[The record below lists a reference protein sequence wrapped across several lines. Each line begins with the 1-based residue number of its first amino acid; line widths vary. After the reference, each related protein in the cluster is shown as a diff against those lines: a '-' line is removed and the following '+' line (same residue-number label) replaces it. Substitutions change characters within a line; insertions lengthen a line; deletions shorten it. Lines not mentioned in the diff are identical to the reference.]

1 MRKARERDGNADG
14 NRGKHSDGRRWRWE
28 CCVGASRMHHSS
40 CAVSTEQGRGDPCT
54 SHPCPIH
61 VSPEAPPEQNPHWHL
76 FPIAKLVPRAAPLL
90 FHLCSST
97 TGYHLCRSWPD
108 TQISTNECLKAP
120 RAQGSVSLVNQ
131 LGRSDG
137 ISHAAR

>member
-1 MRKARERDGNADG
+1 MLCGSQQDAPQLL
-14 NRGKHSDGRRWRWE
+14 
-28 CCVGASRMHHSS
+28 CCQHG
-40 CAVSTEQGRGDPCT
+40 TGQGRPLHVT
-54 SHPCPIH
+54 SLPSTSH

-90 FHLCSST
+90 FHLCSPT

-131 LGRSDG
+131 LGRRDG
-137 ISHAAR
+137 ISHAAS